1 MTSVVNQPS
10 SETLISVRHDLRPG
24 DLGAVVSLHG
34 VVYAAEQGFDST
46 FEAYV
51 AGPMAEFVRTRGPRE
66 RLWIAERGDRL
77 VGCIAIVGAG
87 SRGALN
93 HAGKGDASASEA
105 GDAAQLRWFLVAPE
119 ARGAGLGRRLLG
131 DAVAFAR
138 TCGYRS
144 IQLWTVSALKTAAAL
159 YRAAGFE
166 KTEEKPGRMWGVDV
180 VEEKFVLRLEGA
192 AVPVTEKPS
201 KAM

>member
-1 MTSVVNQPS
+1 MNEDSRSLGDPAPIV
-10 SETLISVRHDLRPG
+10 VRHDLRPG

-34 VVYAAEQGFDST
+34 VVYAAEQGFDAT

-51 AGPMAEFVRTRGPRE
+51 AGPLAEFVRTRGPCE
-66 RLWIAERGDRL
+66 RLWIAERADRL
-77 VGCIAIVGAG
+77 IGCIAIVGAG

-93 HAGKGDASASEA
+93 HAGEGDASASDE
-105 GDAAQLRWFLVAPE
+105 GDAAQLRWFLVTPE

-144 IQLWTVSALKTAAAL
+144 ILLWTVSALKTAAAL

-166 KTEEKPGRMWGVDV
+166 KVEDKPGRMWGVDV
-180 VEEKFVLRLEGA
+180 IEEKFELRLDGA
-192 AVPVTEKPS
+192 AVPATERTS
-201 KAM
+201 KDP